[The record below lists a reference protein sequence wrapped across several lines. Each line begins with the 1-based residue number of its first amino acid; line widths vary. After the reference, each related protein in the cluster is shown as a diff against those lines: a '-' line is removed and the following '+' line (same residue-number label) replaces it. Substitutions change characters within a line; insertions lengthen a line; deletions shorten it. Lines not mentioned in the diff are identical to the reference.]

1 MLKEKV
7 DYKKL
12 NPRQQEIYN
21 FQKASAIFAD
31 YGYTTVKL
39 SDDWMGADFIAISFD
54 GAQYLKIQLKGRL
67 TFEKKYQGKN
77 IFICF
82 HDKSTNNWYLYEH
95 DKLLEKFVESIKHS
109 ESWDIKGGYSYSYLN
124 DYRKEMLKPDLF
136 GCIECTE

>member
-1 MLKEKV
+1 MFQKKV
-7 DYKKL
+7 DYDKDL

-54 GAQYLKIQLKGRL
+54 GTQYLKIQLKGRL
-67 TFEKKYQGKN
+67 TFEKKYLNKG

-82 HDKSTNNWYLYEH
+82 HDKKNNNWYLYNH
-95 DKLLEKFVESIKHS
+95 DEILKSFMKSIENS
-109 ESWDIKGGYSYSYLN
+109 ESWSVRGGYSYRYLQPEHI
-124 DYRKEMLKPDLF
+124 KILSS
-136 GCIECTE
+136 CIIG